1 MYHIFNYFK
10 PEGRIKTAPIVRCCI
25 FVYTKEILANKNAK
39 LTVKMTAEEWN
50 EALQKAYEK
59 TKGKYRVQG
68 FRNGKAPR
76 KVIEKEY
83 GDTVFFDEAL
93 NESFYHYYGEIIEKE
108 KLEVVGNPR
117 CNVEK
122 IESSG
127 VTLTIETALYPEVKL
142 GAYTGLEIEKEEIKV
157 SAAEVNVA
165 IKDMQEKAARMVK
178 VDRVAK
184 NGDTV
189 VIDFVGKKDGVA
201 FDGGTGK
208 GYELKLGSGTFIPG
222 FEDQLV
228 GAKAGEDKNVNVTF
242 PAEYPAE
249 DLAGKPCVFEV
260 KVHEVREKVL
270 PELDDKFAQNVSEFD
285 TLEEYKKSVKEQLA
299 KQKEQKVNAEAE
311 EKLLQKI
318 TDNAEVEIPEVMVEE
333 QADEFIH
340 QFAHR
345 LEHQGLNLDDYLKY
359 MNTTY
364 EDLRKSRMEDARK
377 TAKTRVVLDAILK
390 KENITLEKE
399 EVEKELEKHAQL
411 NGVSV
416 EEFKKSV
423 HDHVIT
429 DIANNIVINKL
440 LDFLRK
446 NNKV

>member
-1 MYHIFNYFK
+1 M
-10 PEGRIKTAPIVRCCI
+10 E
-25 FVYTKEILANKNAK
+25 YTKEILADKKAK
-39 LTVKMTAEEWN
+39 LTVKMTAKEW
-50 EALQKAYEK
+50 EDALQNAYEK

-83 GDTVFFDEAL
+83 GDTVFYDEAL
-93 NESFYHYYGEIIEKE
+93 NESFYQYYNEIIEKE
-108 KLEVVGNPR
+108 KLEVVGDPR
-117 CNVEK
+117 VNVEK
-122 IESSG
+122 IESDG
-127 VTLTIETALYPEVKL
+127 VTLTITTALYPEVKL
-142 GAYTGLEIEKEEIKV
+142 GAYTGIEIPKEEVKV
-157 SAAEVNVA
+157 SAAEVNGA
-165 IKDMQEKAARMVK
+165 IKDMQEKAGRMVK
-178 VDRVAK
+178 VERAAK

-189 VIDFVGKKDGVA
+189 IIDFVGKKDGVA

-208 GYELKLGSGTFIPG
+208 GFELKLGSGTFIPG

-228 GAKAGEDKNVNVTF
+228 GAKAGEDKVVDVTF
-242 PAEYPAE
+242 PEDYPAE
-249 DLAGKPCVFEV
+249 DLAGKPCIFEV

-285 TLEEYKKSVKEQLA
+285 TFEEYKKSVKEQIA
-299 KQKEQKVNAEAE
+299 KEKQQKADSEAE
-311 EKLLQKI
+311 EKLLQMI
-318 TDNAEVEIPEVMVEE
+318 TDNATVDVPEVMVEE
-333 QADEFIH
+333 QADEFLH

-364 EDLRKSRMEDARK
+364 DALKKSRMEDARK
-377 TAKTRVVLDAILK
+377 TAKTRIVLDAILK

-399 EVEKELEKHAQL
+399 EVEQELEKHAKL
-411 NGVSV
+411 NGVTV

-429 DIANNIVINKL
+429 DIANNIIINKL

-446 NNKV
+446 NNKI

>member
-1 MYHIFNYFK
+1 MK
-10 PEGRIKTAPIVRCCI
+10 
-25 FVYTKEILANKNAK
+25 YTKEILADKKAK
-39 LTVKMTAEEWN
+39 LTVEMTAEEWN

-83 GDTVFFDEAL
+83 GDTVFYDEAL
-93 NESFYHYYGEIIEKE
+93 NESFYNYYNEIIEKE
-108 KLEVVGNPR
+108 KLEVVGDPKV
-117 CNVEK
+117 NVEK
-122 IESSG
+122 IESNG
-127 VTLTIETALYPEVKL
+127 VTFTITTALYPEVKL
-142 GAYTGLEIEKEEIKV
+142 GAYTGLEVEKEAVKV
-157 SAAEVNVA
+157 SAAEVNGA
-165 IKDMQEKAARMVK
+165 IKDMQEKSARMVK
-178 VDRVAK
+178 VDREAK

-189 VIDFVGKKDGVA
+189 IIDFVGKKDGVA

-228 GAKAGEDKNVNVTF
+228 GAKAGEDRNVNVTF

-285 TLEEYKKSVKEQLA
+285 TMEEYKKSVKEQLT
-299 KQKEQKVNAEAE
+299 KQKQQKADSEAE
-311 EKLLQKI
+311 EKLLQMI
-318 TDNAEVEIPEVMVEE
+318 TDNATVDIPQAMVEE

-364 EDLRKSRMEDARK
+364 EDLRNSRMEDAKK

-399 EVEKELEKHAQL
+399 EVEKELEKHAEL

-416 EEFKKSV
+416 EEFKKTV